1 MMGVLGAASPH
12 NHHRPPA
19 RLPRFLWEA
28 ENKRNSFSI
37 SLYYFLSVS
46 RPESSGSS
54 LNGSSEP
61 AAFCIF
67 LPVVVYS
74 LTFKPHLLANALLE
88 ANDLILSPCM
98 CVFVGSHGYVVSHLY
113 GSLQSP
119 AFPWFQLLPISGIP
133 PGSRAAA
140 APLSAPAAPPGQ
152 AADISR
158 TGHQRLTA
166 VRRSWSCC
174 GQQQLLTL
182 LCFAQ

>member
-46 RPESSGSS
+46 RPESSGYS

-61 AAFCIF
+61 AAFGIIV
-67 LPVVVYS
+67 PVVVYS
-74 LTFKPHLLANALLE
+74 LTFKPHLQANALLE

-98 CVFVGSHGYVVSHLY
+98 CLWVPMVTWYLTYTALCRALRFHGFSYSPSLVSHQVV
-113 GSLQSP
+113 GR
-119 AFPWFQLLPISGIP
+119 LLL
-133 PGSRAAA
+133 
-140 APLSAPAAPPGQ
+140 LSA
-152 AADISR
+152 
-158 TGHQRLTA
+158 L
-166 VRRSWSCC
+166 
-174 GQQQLLTL
+174 QQLLLDRQQTS
-182 LCFAQ
+182 AERDISV